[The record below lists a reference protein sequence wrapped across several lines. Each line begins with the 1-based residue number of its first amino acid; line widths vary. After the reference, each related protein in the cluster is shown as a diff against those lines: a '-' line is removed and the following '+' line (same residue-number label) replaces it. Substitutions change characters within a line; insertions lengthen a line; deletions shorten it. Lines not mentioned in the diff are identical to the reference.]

1 MHLINCS
8 HHNSWAGLC
17 LWCGYLYS
25 RAVDSDEGRR
35 LRFTYIDKS
44 LANKSYWN
52 HVSWRFNIIIA
63 VLKITLST
71 TIMVALSG
79 ITSNTLFCGRLFD
92 MKQKSCRSFE
102 TIHCQ
107 SRNFLLPFTMCIR
120 LYSVKDT
127 TAAGTVTRIAGRIAT
142 QEYGIRYE
150 GDVRVTLEVKMFRNR
165 GRGRGCSVTFNRK
178 REYIFSMN
186 S

>member
-79 ITSNTLFCGRLFD
+79 ITSNTLRQYIANQETSYCPLLCVLDYIQLKILQRQEQSQGLPEGLLHKNMVFV
-92 MKQKSCRSFE
+92 MKGMSGSPWKLRCSE
-102 TIHCQ
+102 T
-107 SRNFLLPFTMCIR
+107 
-120 LYSVKDT
+120 
-127 TAAGTVTRIAGRIAT
+127 G
-142 QEYGIRYE
+142 EE
-150 GDVRVTLEVKMFRNR
+150 GGVAL
-165 GRGRGCSVTFNRK
+165 
-178 REYIFSMN
+178 
-186 S
+186 